1 MNLTE
6 ISLLLADDDPDDC
19 LFFEEALDELPFS
32 VKLTCV
38 NNGEELMLFLAQE
51 NQVLPTILFLDLN
64 MPRKNGLECL
74 IEIKR
79 NDKLKALPIIIYS
92 TSLDTKTA
100 EIMYDL
106 GAHHYIRKP
115 SEFSKLKDVI
125 GTAIQLTVQSSC
137 TQPDKDNFI
146 IQI

>member
-32 VKLTCV
+32 VQLTCV

-51 NQVLPTILFLDLN
+51 NQVMPTILFLDLN

>member
-32 VKLTCV
+32 VQLTCV

-51 NQVLPTILFLDLN
+51 NQALPTILFLDLN

-125 GTAIQLTVQSSC
+125 GTAIQLTVQSSYR
-137 TQPDKDNFI
+137 QPDKDNFI

>member
-32 VKLTCV
+32 VQLTCV

>member
-19 LFFEEALDELPFS
+19 LFFEEALDELPFL
-32 VKLTCV
+32 VQLTCV

-79 NDKLKALPIIIYS
+79 IDKLRALPIIIYS

-125 GTAIQLTVQSSC
+125 GTAIQLTVQSSH